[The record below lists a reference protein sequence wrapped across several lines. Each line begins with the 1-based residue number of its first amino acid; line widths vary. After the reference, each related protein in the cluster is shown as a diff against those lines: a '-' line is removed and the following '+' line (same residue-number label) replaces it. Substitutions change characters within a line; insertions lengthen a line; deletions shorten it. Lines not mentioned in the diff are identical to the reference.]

1 VTDME
6 FCPYAPPP
14 MSPSAITKA
23 ISARTGSVAKAI
35 AVVKDMDAEWDM
47 REAVLQLITDD
58 LTRLLRLPF
67 HRFWSQVCPRSSQ
80 AGSGGLGLVGWLRWY
95 NPPCQA
101 TRTRAFNKQ
110 TRSMM
115 LLYMSYAAK
124 AATTAMTAP
133 HSLSI
138 AE

>member
-1 VTDME
+1 
-6 FCPYAPPP
+6 

-67 HRFWSQVCPRSSQ
+67 HRFWSQV
-80 AGSGGLGLVGWLRWY
+80 
-95 NPPCQA
+95 
-101 TRTRAFNKQ
+101 
-110 TRSMM
+110 
-115 LLYMSYAAK
+115 
-124 AATTAMTAP
+124 
-133 HSLSI
+133 
-138 AE
+138 